1 MNIKPSVVIAI
12 DGDKVLNLHTGGD
25 AAAAEAV
32 WKDARG
38 KYGEVLL
45 IRKPVAF
52 RRWKGKVVDAVKDSP
67 VAKARRTVRAD

>member
-52 RRWKGKVVDAVKDSP
+52 RRWKGKVEPKESP